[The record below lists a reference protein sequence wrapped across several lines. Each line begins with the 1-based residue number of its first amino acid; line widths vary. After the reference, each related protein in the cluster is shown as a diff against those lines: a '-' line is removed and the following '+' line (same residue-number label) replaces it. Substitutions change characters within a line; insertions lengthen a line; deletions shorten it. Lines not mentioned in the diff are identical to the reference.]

1 MERAAEH
8 GVAEQLFGAS
18 PERRLLLLRAAWPRA
33 VGPELARRT
42 EVIAIEGNALRIR
55 VPDAGWRKGLLRMRH
70 EILGRLRGIA
80 GGLAPRALGF
90 VEARPAPIPMPA
102 EPSAPALPEPPPLLA
117 LVPEQLGD
125 GEPPDRLFQGLCPR
139 PNHSRER
146 GRHFRSQ
153 GDAPVTLVREF
164 VELADDFLS
173 ALRRVQLQRLERRS
187 IVLLEAIATRD
198 LAPGREDVVAEGEF
212 FGVKVAKSR

>member
-102 EPSAPALPEPPPLLA
+102 EPSAPALPEPPPPAAALLA
-117 LVPEQLGD
+117 EAARIADPEL
-125 GEPPDRLFQGLCPR
+125 
-139 PNHSRER
+139 RER
-146 GRHFRSQ
+146 F
-153 GDAPVTLVREF
+153 
-164 VELADDFLS
+164 
-173 ALRRVQLQRLERRS
+173 
-187 IVLLEAIATRD
+187 LEAAARY
-198 LAPGREDVVAEGEF
+198 LGRFKPPHREG
-212 FGVKVAKSR
+212 

>member
-1 MERAAEH
+1 MVSGIEH
-8 GVAEQLFGAS
+8 VGELTLGSRRIAFPLVEGGEHWRDLFFPNAIARRQLRHKDTPVGHPQADV
-18 PERRLLLLRAAWPRA
+18 LRAQA
-33 VGPELARRT
+33 VGSGDVDDRGHDLGVGRRT
-42 EVIAIEGNALRIR
+42 
-55 VPDAGWRKGLLRMRH
+55 
-70 EILGRLRGIA
+70 RLA
-80 GGLAPRALGF
+80 DDVH
-90 VEARPAPIPMPA
+90 VELKV
-102 EPSAPALPEPPPLLA
+102 LPEPPPLLA